1 MDKPEMGPRFLHHLI
16 YKRITIQ
23 GFLVS
28 DFASKQNEFLDQM
41 QQWLNEGK
49 IKFKETV
56 KEGFEKLPEIFVGLF
71 TGENVGKMVC
81 KV

>member
-23 GFLVS
+23 GFLVFDYDS
-28 DFASKQNEFLDQM
+28 RQDEFLNQT
-41 QQWLNEGK
+41 QKWLNEGK
-49 IKFKETV
+49 IKYRETIQ
-56 KEGFEKLPEIFVGLF
+56 EGFEKLPEIFTGLF
-71 TGENVGKMVC
+71 TGVNIGKLVC